1 MNTDTGN
8 STTGGTMDSQ
18 APYTN
23 YIIRLNSQERL
34 QHLLTFVTFF
44 ILVITGFMLKIPEA
58 WILKFGET
66 GKVVFEYRGLLH
78 RIAGTV
84 MILSSLAHVWYIITD
99 PDGRS
104 FLRDMI
110 PRFKDARDMVQNL
123 AYYLGMRKEP
133 PEFDR
138 FDYREKMEY
147 WALVAGTIIISSTG
161 LLLWTEE
168 YWSTFVLN
176 LSILIHGMEAILATL
191 AVFVWHFYTVHYK
204 PGKFPGS
211 RIWID
216 GKMPLH
222 ELKEEH
228 PLQFARMVEEG
239 LIDPRA
245 AKAAE
250 HGEMHVFPEKHSFG
264 HSLTKAFTVLSM
276 LICLVFAG
284 ALVKLLYFPTQ
295 YTGAAT
301 TGSKL
306 AGNVFWAISSKDM
319 TGHFHALDNNV
330 KMHLGNPPVCITCH
344 GTYPHSKSPDIRSF
358 LNMHNYFMACETCH
372 VRLDPNDPNHHFA
385 WFDNKSDK
393 QRVGKLR
400 GENGVFG
407 ARLVPVV
414 VEPGGKAHRLD
425 HQLDEKLTKEYIAKV
440 NTLSPEEQ
448 AKAKAVLHK
457 NISRKPIQCT
467 ECHSRQPYIDFVA
480 VGYSRARAESL
491 YRTEVADMIDRYMKF
506 YLPTMFDPDLIK
518 QQKLR
523 QLLKEN
529 RSTQ

>member
-1 MNTDTGN
+1 MKTDTDN
-8 STTGGTMDSQ
+8 STTGGSMESQ
-18 APYTN
+18 APYTD

-34 QHLLTFVTFF
+34 QHLLTFATFF
-44 ILVITGFMLKIPEA
+44 ILVITGFMLKIPET
-58 WILKFGET
+58 WILKLGET
-66 GKVVFEYRGLLH
+66 GKVIFEYRGLLH
-78 RIAGTV
+78 RISGAV
-84 MILSSLAHVWYIITD
+84 MIIASLAHVWYIITN

-110 PRFKDARDMVQNL
+110 PCFKDAKDMVQNL

-147 WALVAGTIIISSTG
+147 WALVAGTIIISTTG
-161 LLLWTEE
+161 VLLWTEE
-168 YWSTFVLN
+168 YWSTFVLD

-191 AVFVWHFYTVHYK
+191 AIIVWHFYTVHYK

-211 RIWID
+211 RVWID

-228 PLQFARMVEEG
+228 PLQFTKMVEEG

-245 AKAAE
+245 AENVE
-250 HGEMHVFPEKHSFG
+250 HEHHSTG
-264 HSLTKAFTVLSM
+264 HTLTKAFTAFSM
-276 LICLVFAG
+276 IICLVFAG
-284 ALVKLLYFPTQ
+284 WLVKLLYFPTQ
-295 YTGAAT
+295 YSTANATGVMEK
-301 TGSKL
+301 S
-306 AGNVFWAISSKDM
+306 FWLISSKDM
-319 TGHFHALDNNV
+319 AGHFHALDDNI
-330 KMHLGNPPVCITCH
+330 KMKLGKPPVCITCH

-372 VRLDPNDPNHHFA
+372 IRLDPNDPNHHFA

-400 GENGVFG
+400 GEDGIFG

-425 HQLDEKLTKEYIAKV
+425 HQLDEKLTREYIAKV

-457 NISRKPIQCT
+457 NISKKPIQCT
-467 ECHSRQPYIDFVA
+467 ECHSRRPYIDFVA

-506 YLPTMFDPDLIK
+506 YLPTMFDPDLIR

-523 QLLKEN
+523 QLLKED